1 MIKKLMISI
10 VTILSAVLLSFS
22 LSHKNVEADVS
33 NPVTIRLNHQ
43 LSVYGSDPMAYMP
56 GANVTFK
63 LYDLTNDYQKHRN
76 DENYFQTL
84 KSLNQ
89 GIEKYIKQNN
99 VQLVETERTDENGQA
114 IFHADK
120 SIGKAYLIVQEQ
132 VKHSDNNGLVYEQ
145 VTDPIAFVPADQK
158 VRQDI
163 LTIDTKSAIVTRVP
177 YFFKYGRT
185 LDQKETPLAWVKFV
199 FYRLNNNRREYLTND
214 NNWQIV
220 TDPLHDSAIKKIVS
234 DENGLVALNDTKLVA
249 GEYYFEEVATLK
261 NFEISKLAQQI
272 KVNIPEVNSV
282 NNVLPITVN
291 GQPLSKV
298 SAGTMPDYV
307 MKNAQ
312 PRILNYQKKP
322 TILPALPAT
331 GVAIGSISVIGLVM
345 VMVISVL
352 FMTQRNRKKKGEYK

>member
-1 MIKKLMISI
+1 M
-10 VTILSAVLLSFS
+10 
-22 LSHKNVEADVS
+22 
-33 NPVTIRLNHQ
+33 
-43 LSVYGSDPMAYMP
+43 
-56 GANVTFK
+56 
-63 LYDLTNDYQKHRN
+63 
-76 DENYFQTL
+76 
-84 KSLNQ
+84 
-89 GIEKYIKQNN
+89 
-99 VQLVETERTDENGQA
+99 
-114 IFHADK
+114 
-120 SIGKAYLIVQEQ
+120 
-132 VKHSDNNGLVYEQ
+132 
-145 VTDPIAFVPADQK
+145 
-158 VRQDI
+158 
-163 LTIDTKSAIVTRVP
+163 
-177 YFFKYGRT
+177 
-185 LDQKETPLAWVKFV
+185 KFV

-272 KVNIPEVNSV
+272 KVNIPAVNSV
-282 NNVLPITVN
+282 NDVLPITVN

-322 TILPALPAT
+322 TVLPALPAT

-345 VMVISVL
+345 VMVILVL
-352 FMTQRNRKKKGEYK
+352 FMKQRNGKKKGEYK